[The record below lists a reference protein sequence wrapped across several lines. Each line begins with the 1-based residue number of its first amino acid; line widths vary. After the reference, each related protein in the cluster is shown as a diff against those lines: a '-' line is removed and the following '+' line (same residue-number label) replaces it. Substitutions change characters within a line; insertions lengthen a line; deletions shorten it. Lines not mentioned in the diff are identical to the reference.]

1 MTVSIG
7 VATMP
12 THATD
17 KESLLREAD
26 DAVYNAKNGGKN
38 RVRTAWVPSGNS
50 EDEQAVPEK
59 AAAID
64 EWTGESA

>member
-1 MTVSIG
+1 MSVSIG

-38 RVRTAWVPSGNS
+38 RVRAAWGPSLSVAQDANA
-50 EDEQAVPEK
+50 EEVAP
-59 AAAID
+59 AD
-64 EWTGESA
+64 EWTGE